1 MRGLRNTERG
11 TPICVNSARR
21 RGVIAILAAVLMV
34 FMVGV
39 LAFSIDVGYLCMAR
53 SQAQHCADA
62 AALAAALEMT
72 SNENLKKEIGE
83 RIAAATQQ
91 AIECASLQ
99 DINRSVNPTSPDG
112 AASVIESITFGRLE
126 NPYDPNEPISYVD
139 PSNPNVVVVHVSC
152 DPERGTGVPL
162 FFARIFGL
170 TTGRTSATA
179 VAMFS
184 AENTTGFTK
193 DGDEPSSLAPFVVKQ
208 DDWINFLANG
218 GPDNWTY
225 DPNTKT
231 VSPGPDGIPELKMYP
246 EVEIDSPGNFGTV
259 NIGEST
265 ANPAPKIWDQIVNG
279 PSAEDLAYYD
289 GILRL
294 DPVTN
299 TFELTGAA
307 NLELNADPGVTAS
320 IKHAL
325 GEVLGK
331 PKTIMLYNNVEGSG
345 NNAWFTISGFAG
357 IRIMDFRMVGS
368 TNNKYVLIQ
377 PAMVQDSTAV
387 ADADSQTSDF
397 VGQPVHLVR

>member
-1 MRGLRNTERG
+1 MRGMSNSARG
-11 TPICVNSARR
+11 TPVCADNASR
-21 RGVIAILAAVLMV
+21 RGVIAILAAVLLV

-39 LAFSIDVGYLCMAR
+39 LAFSIDVGYLCMVR

-72 SNENLKKEIGE
+72 SNDNLKKDIGE
-83 RIAAATQQ
+83 RITAATQQ

-99 DINRSVNPTSPDG
+99 DINRSVNSTSPDG
-112 AASVIESITFGRLE
+112 APSVVESITFGRLE
-126 NPYDPNEPISYVD
+126 NPDDPNEPISYVD
-139 PSNPNVVVVHVSC
+139 PSNPNVVIVHVSC

-170 TTGRTSATA
+170 STGRTSATA

-184 AENTTGFTK
+184 AERTTGFEKETEK
-193 DGDEPSSLAPFVVKQ
+193 PCTLMPFVVSEN
-208 DDWINFLANG
+208 DWKAFLENG
-218 GPDNWTY
+218 GQDNWTY
-225 DPNTKT
+225 DPNTKA
-231 VSPGPDGIPELKMYP
+231 VSPGPDGIPELRMYP
-246 EVEIDSPGNFGTV
+246 EIDIASPGNFGTV

-265 ANPAPKIWDQIVNG
+265 ANPAPKVWDQIVNG
-279 PSAEDLAYYD
+279 PSVEDLAYYD

-299 TFELTGAA
+299 MLELTGAA

-325 GEVLGK
+325 GEIVGH
-331 PKTIMLYNNVEGSG
+331 PKSIMLYNNVEGAG
-345 NNAWFTISGFAG
+345 NNAWFTISGFVG
-357 IRIMDFRMVGS
+357 IRVMDYNMNGPLR
-368 TNNKYVLIQ
+368 NKYVLIQ